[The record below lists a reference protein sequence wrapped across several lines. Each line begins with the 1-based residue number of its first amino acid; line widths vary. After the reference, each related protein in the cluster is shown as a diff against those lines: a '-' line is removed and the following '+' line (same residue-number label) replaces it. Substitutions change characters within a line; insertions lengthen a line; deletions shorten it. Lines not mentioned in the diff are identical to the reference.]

1 VSRPLTRSTVTSAF
15 LRSFLIQGSWN
26 YHTMIANG
34 FAFAMLPA
42 LKRLF
47 GDDPEALDAALRRH
61 LEHFNAHPYLS
72 GLALGAAL
80 RLEADGTD
88 AETVTR
94 FKTAIRGPLGGLGD
108 ALVWATWLPTVS
120 MLALALWWIR
130 MPGWIT
136 VGVFLVLYNA
146 GHLVLRVWGFRSG
159 LREGRA
165 VAQALTRANLVNIYE
180 RLQEAATVMLG
191 LLAGAALAGPTG
203 LVHTGLLWA
212 ALGMLAFVVG
222 LKIGHRIWRPTAIA
236 VVTTIALISTWG
248 IVT

>member
-1 VSRPLTRSTVTSAF
+1 MSPPLTRSTVISAF

-26 YHTMIANG
+26 YRTMMGNG

-42 LKRLF
+42 LKRMF
-47 GDDPEALDAALRRH
+47 GDDPEALDASLRRH
-61 LEHFNAHPYLS
+61 LNHFNVHPYLS

-94 FKTAIRGPLGGLGD
+94 FKMAIRGPLGGLGD
-108 ALVWATWLPTVS
+108 ALVWATWLPALS
-120 MLALALWWIR
+120 MLALALWWVGT
-130 MPGWIT
+130 PGWMT
-136 VGVFLVLYNA
+136 VVFFLVLYNA
-146 GHLVLRVWGFRSG
+146 GHLALRVWGFRTG

-165 VAQALTRANLVNIYE
+165 VAQALTRANLVNIHE

-191 LLAGAALAGPTG
+191 LLVGVALTSPTG

-236 VVTTIALISTWG
+236 VVTAIAILSTWG